1 MAFLDKTGLER
12 VWANTVALADTKVP
26 TSRTVNG
33 KPLSTDITL
42 NASDVGADSSG
53 SADKALD
60 NAKSYTDSQI
70 ANKAN
75 KSTTLSGYGIADAY
89 TKTDIDGK
97 VSTLNTAINGKAA
110 SSHPHS
116 IADVDGLQNELDG
129 KLSTSG
135 GEITGNFAVSSIIST
150 RKKGAAITT
159 AGWYRIFTSSIDD
172 AGGDTVDFVLT
183 HNWAYSET
191 ETYKFSVSVGYA
203 GNIVITQ
210 LSGVSGIISKIR
222 VVYKASDIYY
232 IDFYYNFSQ
241 QNNVSVF
248 GTGIGTFQPPTA
260 VDSIPDGYSTCEFTT
275 THGCKTSSN
284 FTGDLVGNATTAS
297 TATNASRLISDGS
310 MPSIDIN
317 AGNGTIRYDHQIQQN
332 SEGMFPTY
340 NNANSIITLSKH
352 NNYNN
357 EDYDSQLGF
366 SANGNIYYRN
376 FNGAPTDTTTPW
388 EKLAFSSEVDKKANG
403 IKWTCPTERDF
414 YSRLCQLNGYGS
426 GLLTLTF
433 DQLNQAVVY
442 TYLICTSYNYVSIN
456 QIGYSNYPAYCN
468 QKVRITAGSTAV
480 QFNVELLN
488 MYSATG
494 STVNVRCSYVTL
506 SNGQELTPHM
516 GETPLT
522 STNESYVVMCE
533 SKVDGMVISKIYG
546 NLNGNAT
553 SATKATQDG
562 DGNTI
567 TSTYAGRRVGGKNF
581 TVDEQVITTGEGAEI
596 FNDYTNNYAI
606 GQFSHA
612 EGSWVGALGDYS
624 HAEGNYAMSIGDYSH
639 TEGYNT
645 IAHGEFS
652 HTEGNNTITRGNCSH
667 AEGDT
672 TAANGYC
679 SHAEGYNTI
688 ANISCSHAE
697 GSGTLADGD
706 CSHAEGYA
714 TTALDYQHAQGHYNN
729 TATAKAGVP
738 SGQGSTGS
746 TAFVIGCGTST
757 SAANAF
763 RVEYSGQIYALSAIK
778 STGRDYAEY
787 FEWQDLN
794 LDAEDRRGYFVTLD
808 GDKIKIAE
816 PNDYILGIVSGQPSV
831 VGNGDE
837 DWRGRYI
844 LDEFGAFITEKFEYE
859 EEVWDKE
866 TNESRIVTKTG
877 IKYKENP
884 EYDPSLDY
892 IQREDRPEWDAVGM
906 MGVLSVRDDG
916 TCEVNGYC
924 KVAEGGIAT
933 ASETGYRVIKR
944 INDNIVEVIFR

>member
-135 GEITGNFAVSSIIST
+135 GTMTGDLAVPSIISS
-150 RKKGAAITT
+150 RKLSAHIQTS
-159 AGWYRIFTSSIDD
+159 GWYRIFTSNDSDV
-172 AGGDTVDFVLT
+172 AGDTINFVLS
-183 HNWAYSET
+183 HNYYNQTT
-191 ETYKFSVSVGYA
+191 ETYEFSVSVGYS
-203 GNIVITQ
+203 GRIDITQ
-210 LSGVSGIISKIR
+210 LSGVNGNDRVIPRIR
-222 VVYKASDIYY
+222 VVSKASSIYY
-232 IDFYYNFSQ
+232 IDFYYNTVVV
-241 QNNVSVF
+241 NAVTVF
-248 GTGIGTFQPPTA
+248 GTGAGTFQVPTA
-260 VDSIPDGYSTCEFTT
+260 VDSIPPDGYRTYEFETVN
-275 THGCKTSSN
+275 GCGSSN
-284 FTGDLVGNATTAS
+284 GFTGDLV
-297 TATNASRLISDGS
+297 
-310 MPSIDIN
+310 
-317 AGNGTIRYDHQIQQN
+317 
-332 SEGMFPTY
+332 
-340 NNANSIITLSKH
+340 
-352 NNYNN
+352 
-357 EDYDSQLGF
+357 
-366 SANGNIYYRN
+366 
-376 FNGAPTDTTTPW
+376 
-388 EKLAFSSEVDKKANG
+388 
-403 IKWTCPTERDF
+403 
-414 YSRLCQLNGYGS
+414 
-426 GLLTLTF
+426 
-433 DQLNQAVVY
+433 
-442 TYLICTSYNYVSIN
+442 
-456 QIGYSNYPAYCN
+456 
-468 QKVRITAGSTAV
+468 
-480 QFNVELLN
+480 
-488 MYSATG
+488 
-494 STVNVRCSYVTL
+494 
-506 SNGQELTPHM
+506 
-516 GETPLT
+516 
-522 STNESYVVMCE
+522 
-533 SKVDGMVISKIYG
+533 
-546 NLNGNAT
+546 GNAT

-581 TVDEQVITTGEGAEI
+581 TVEEQVLTAGEGAEM

-606 GQFSHA
+606 GRFSHA
-612 EGSWVGALGDYS
+612 EGSCAVALGDYS
-624 HAEGNYAMSIGDYSH
+624 HAEGSYVMSIGNYSH

-645 IAHGEFS
+645 TAKGDY
-652 HTEGNNTITRGNCSH
+652 SH
-667 AEGDT
+667 AEGEDT
-672 TAANGYC
+672 IAANRHSHAEGCSTDASGAY
-679 SHAEGYNTI
+679 SHAEGYST
-688 ANISCSHAE
+688 AASGYYSHAE
-697 GSGTLADGD
+697 GYDTEAYGD

-729 TATAKAGVP
+729 TATAKPGVP

-844 LDEFGAFITEKFEYE
+844 LDEFGAFITEEFEYE